1 MSYRESIERLV
12 QELPIK
18 EGTFLIT
25 GATGLIGTCI
35 INTLAAANENG
46 CSFIIYALGRS
57 KKRMVNKFG
66 DTIIAIEQDIC
77 ASLDDSIKY
86 DYIIH
91 CASNADPLSYA
102 NQPTETILINVLGSK
117 NVLDYCKNNVKTRL
131 LLTSSFEVYGW
142 LEGVSVYHE
151 NMSGIIDQT
160 RIRNA
165 YPESKR
171 SCELL
176 LRSYVNEYN
185 VNAVIVRLP
194 SVYGPTMLM
203 SDSKA
208 HAQFIKKAVNR
219 ENIVLKSKGEQRR
232 TYSYVID
239 IVSGLFK
246 VLFSRERGEIY
257 NISNENSIASIAEV
271 ASVCAKIAGTN
282 VIYQIPDAVETQGF
296 SCAKDCILDNTK
308 LKKMG
313 WKAKY
318 SLEDGLRET
327 IEYLREKSG
336 TGA

>member
-35 INTLAAANENG
+35 INTLVAANEKG
-46 CSFIIYALGRS
+46 CSFIIYVLGRS

-102 NQPTETILINVLGSK
+102 NQPAETILINVLGSK

-142 LEGVSVYHE
+142 LEGVSVYNE

-296 SCAKDCILDNTK
+296 SCPQDCILDNTK

-318 SLEDGLRET
+318 SLEEGLRET
-327 IEYLREKSG
+327 IEYLREKSR
-336 TGA
+336 TDA